1 MSTIILILVVFITS
15 LLTLLFIYF
24 LISVIINKNNG
35 SSDSDLNARLNPQ
48 NGYSLSYVNILNVP
62 DQGKLK
68 SCGAVQISTLMS
80 YYYYI
85 QLNNTTI
92 LSALALYYYGR
103 TINGDGS
110 YIDNGSTIDN
120 YLNAINTYGLL
131 SENDWP
137 YIQSD
142 FYKKPYSSN
151 SSNSST
157 VFQPK
162 LRWNTVDTNITTIK
176 DFIKSGMPVLLD
188 IMIYKSFTNPN
199 LPGLIVVPNINDS
212 DSYVA
217 RHTVSLWGWDDDYA
231 TFIMLNTWGT
241 SAGYKGWFFLPYD
254 YILKPSLSTQF
265 FYNMS
270 FIKNFTYG

>member
-1 MSTIILILVVFITS
+1 MYTIIFTLVVLITS

-24 LISVIINKNNG
+24 LISVITNKNDGSNG
-35 SSDSDLNARLNPQ
+35 DNNSNLNVRLNPL

-142 FYKKPYSSN
+142 FYKKPF
-151 SSNSST
+151 SNSST
-157 VFQPK
+157 IIFQPK

-176 DFIKSGMPVLLD
+176 DFIRSGIPVLLD
-188 IMIYKSFTNPN
+188 IMIYKSFTDSNS
-199 LPGLIVVPNINDS
+199 PGLIVVPNTNDS
-212 DSYVA
+212 DSYIA
-217 RHTVSLWGWDDDYA
+217 RHAVSLWGWDDDSE

-241 SAGYKGWFFLPYD
+241 SSGYNGWFFLPYD

-265 FYNMS
+265 FYNMT
-270 FIKNFTYG
+270 FIKNFTYV